1 MTVELIAI
9 EIEPVTNVM
18 RLRSHLKMKK
28 TKSVLAA
35 FFAIGLAVSLTAC
48 SNPEGFNRYRYP
60 CQDPVNWEKA
70 ECNPPVCEATGTCTK
85 DILGTAPTDGT
96 TVESDTP

>member
-1 MTVELIAI
+1 MTVALIVI
-9 EIEPVTNVM
+9 EIEPVKDVM

-35 FFAIGLAVSLTAC
+35 FFAIALAVTLTAC
-48 SNPEGFNRYRYP
+48 SGPESLNRYRYP

-70 ECNPPVCEATGTCTK
+70 ECNPPVCEASGLCTK
-85 DILGTAPTDGT
+85 DILGKKTTDGT
-96 TVESDTP
+96 TVESGTP

>member
-1 MTVELIAI
+1 MTVALIVI

-48 SNPEGFNRYRYP
+48 NGPESLNRYRYP

-70 ECNPPVCEATGTCTK
+70 ECNPPVCEASGICTK
-85 DILGTAPTDGT
+85 DLLGKTTDGT
-96 TVESDTP
+96 TVESGTP